1 MTTTHIPGPVDWDS
15 LTTDQVHEAIRDAYR
30 SLEAREDDAPTAG
43 VLDRARQFEE
53 TLRAGTPLQYRY
65 AGLLKDAFDNAVL
78 RHTVGLSEGKTAFR
92 DANDF
97 LAKTHGIRANE
108 AAARMRL
115 TASMTPARA
124 TDTEARAEVGQTR
137 LPNRDAFQGR
147 VTPSNMA
154 SAPSMIDE
162 IDRNAEAA
170 GKDAPCHANLREV
183 TEKHLA

>member
-92 DANDF
+92 SEERRVGKEGGAR
-97 LAKTHGIRANE
+97 GRPRADQE
-108 AAARMRL
+108 
-115 TASMTPARA
+115 
-124 TDTEARAEVGQTR
+124 E
-137 LPNRDAFQGR
+137 
-147 VTPSNMA
+147 
-154 SAPSMIDE
+154 
-162 IDRNAEAA
+162 
-170 GKDAPCHANLREV
+170 
-183 TEKHLA
+183 